1 MSDDLGPIAEAL
13 RRAVPPMPRD
23 GPRRDLWPDLA
34 RRMTGRRVP
43 WFDWM
48 VGAAAVAASVGLPAV
63 VPTLLYLL

>member
-1 MSDDLGPIAEAL
+1 MSDDLGPIKEAL
-13 RRAVPPMPRD
+13 RRAVRPMPQA

-34 RRMTGRRVP
+34 RRMTGHRVA

-48 VGAAAVAASVGLPAV
+48 VAAAAVGASVGLPAV